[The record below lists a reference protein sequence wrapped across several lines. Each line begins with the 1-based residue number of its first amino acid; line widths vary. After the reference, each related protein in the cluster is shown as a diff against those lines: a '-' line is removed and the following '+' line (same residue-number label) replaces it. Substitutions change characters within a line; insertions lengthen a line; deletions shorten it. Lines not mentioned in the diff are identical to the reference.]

1 MLDEFHVKCAREQC
15 EQNSTEPFGGT
26 ACLKTDVHL
35 RMKQA
40 SQGVADESEH
50 QEEQEHQELVNLF
63 ILEAVA
69 ARSASHVNHDTSCLS
84 GLRKGFMK
92 LKCVFQ
98 IRHQDD
104 FVDQIGLVV

>member
-1 MLDEFHVKCAREQC
+1 MLDEFHVKCARRQHK
-15 EQNSTEPFGGT
+15 QNFSEPFERR
-26 ACLKTDVHL
+26 ACLQTDAHL
-35 RMKQA
+35 RMKEA

-63 ILEAVA
+63 ILKIVA
-69 ARSASHVNHDTSCLS
+69 ARSASHVNHNTSCLD

-98 IRHQDD
+98 IRHQDG
-104 FVDQIGLVV
+104 FVGQIGLVV